1 MARAVIL
8 VIEDDPDIREL
19 LVYALG
25 KEGYQTEQAASGEAG
40 LKLAKQAKPDLII
53 LDIMLPGIDGLEVLR
68 KLKHEPGLRPIPVLI
83 ASARGEEADVV
94 SGLELGA
101 DDYVTKPFSPRVLVA
116 RVRTSLRR
124 ASEAA
129 VPQTDEPP
137 VLAIDDFV
145 LDVPRHELMLG
156 GRSIDLSA
164 TEFAILEHLAR
175 SPGRVFTRTQLIDAI
190 RGHDY
195 PVTDRSIDV
204 QILGIRKKLG
214 DRADILET
222 VRGVGYRFK
231 DDFRDGQ

>member
-68 KLKHEPGLRPIPVLI
+68 KLKHEPRLRPIPVLI

-116 RVRTSLRR
+116 RVRTALRR

-129 VPQTDEPP
+129 APQADEAP
-137 VLAIDDFV
+137 VLTINDFV

-204 QILGIRKKLG
+204 QVLGIRKKLG

>member
-19 LVYALG
+19 LVYTLG
-25 KEGYQTEQAASGEAG
+25 KEGYQTMEAASGEAG
-40 LKLAKQAKPDLII
+40 LKHVKENPPGLII

-68 KLKHEPGLRPIPVLI
+68 RLKHDQRLRPIPVLI
-83 ASARGEEADVV
+83 ASARGEETDIVA
-94 SGLELGA
+94 GLELGA

-116 RVRTSLRR
+116 RVRTALRR
-124 ASEAA
+124 ASEAT
-129 VPQTDEPP
+129 VPEADESP
-137 VLAIDDFV
+137 VLTIHDFV

-156 GRSIDLSA
+156 GRAIDLSA

-175 SPGRVFTRTQLIDAI
+175 SPGRVFTRTQMIDAI

-204 QILGIRKKLG
+204 QVLGIRKKLG
-214 DRADILET
+214 DRADLLET
-222 VRGVGYRFK
+222 VRGVGYRF
-231 DDFRDGQ
+231 RDEQ

>member
-1 MARAVIL
+1 MAKAIIL

-19 LVYALG
+19 ILYALG

-40 LKLAKQAKPDLII
+40 LKLAKEAKPDLII

-68 KLKHEPGLRPIPVLI
+68 KLKHEPKLRPVPVLI
-83 ASARGEEADVV
+83 ASARGEETDIVA
-94 SGLELGA
+94 GLELGA

-116 RVRTSLRR
+116 RVRTALRR
-124 ASEAA
+124 ASETGL
-129 VPQTDEPP
+129 PQAEASP
-137 VLAIDDFV
+137 VLTIHDFV
-145 LDVPRHELMLG
+145 LDVPRHELVLG

-204 QILGIRKKLG
+204 QVLGIRKKLG

-231 DDFRDGQ
+231 DDYKDEP

>member
-25 KEGYQTEQAASGEAG
+25 KEGYQTLEAASGEAG
-40 LKLAKQAKPDLII
+40 LKQVKENPPDLVI

-68 KLKHEPGLRPIPVLI
+68 KLKHDQKLRPIPVLI
-83 ASARGEEADVV
+83 ASARGEETDIVA
-94 SGLELGA
+94 GLELGA

-116 RVRTSLRR
+116 RVRTALRR

-129 VPQTDEPP
+129 APQSDESPI
-137 VLAIDDFV
+137 LTIHDFV

-156 GRSIDLSA
+156 GRAIDLSA

-175 SPGRVFTRTQLIDAI
+175 SPGRVFTRTQMIDAI

-204 QILGIRKKLG
+204 QVLGIRKKLG
-214 DRADILET
+214 DRADLLET
-222 VRGVGYRFK
+222 VRGVGYRF
-231 DDFRDGQ
+231 RDEQ